1 MPNYAF
7 ECNKCKKSWEEIADF
22 DKTGKYKSISCPKC
36 KSKSKTKI
44 LTACRVKFT
53 NPIGTDVWNSDSS
66 GHDYRHKWNM
76 ERPGGVTD
84 QRSNAQENSH
94 MGSNPYG
101 EAERSNPLNDIEN
114 DSAWGEVK

>member
-1 MPNYAF
+1 
-7 ECNKCKKSWEEIADF
+7 
-22 DKTGKYKSISCPKC
+22 
-36 KSKSKTKI
+36 
-44 LTACRVKFT
+44 
-53 NPIGTDVWNSDSS
+53 
-66 GHDYRHKWNM
+66 M